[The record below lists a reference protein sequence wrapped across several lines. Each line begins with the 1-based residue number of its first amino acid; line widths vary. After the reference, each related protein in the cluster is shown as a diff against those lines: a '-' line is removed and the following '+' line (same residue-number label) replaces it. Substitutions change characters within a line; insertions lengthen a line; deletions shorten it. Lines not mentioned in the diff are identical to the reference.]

1 MKDTG
6 RRILF
11 MRHGDTGLTGRWVG
25 SSDVALSAEGAA
37 QIASL
42 AGRVDVAENLPLRAA
57 VKITRPDMKDQ
68 RTHLL
73 DIDALTARCQL
84 FSNRWARAC
93 H

>member
-1 MKDTG
+1 MEQGNRDSLLQAFLLK
-6 RRILF
+6 RVLRASFLE
-11 MRHGDTGLTGRWVG
+11 GDNQVLEP
-25 SSDVALSAEGAA
+25 L
-37 QIASL
+37 
-42 AGRVDVAENLPLRAA
+42 GRVDVAENLPLRAA
-57 VKITRPDMKDQ
+57 VKITRPDMKNQ